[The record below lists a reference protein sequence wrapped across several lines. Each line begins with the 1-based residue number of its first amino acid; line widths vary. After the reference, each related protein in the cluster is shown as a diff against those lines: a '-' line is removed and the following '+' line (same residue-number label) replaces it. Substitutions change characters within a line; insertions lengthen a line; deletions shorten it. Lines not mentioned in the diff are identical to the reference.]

1 VIKTQHLITCPFHD
15 ATDAMAL
22 AEGENTDL
30 TGWQT
35 DHIAY
40 FTRFG
45 GLAPDMIAVWEHV
58 TLIEVC

>member
-1 VIKTQHLITCPFHD
+1 
-15 ATDAMAL
+15 MAL
-22 AEGENTDL
+22 EEGENTDL

-45 GLAPDMIAVWEHV
+45 GLAPDMIDVW
-58 TLIEVC
+58 

>member
-1 VIKTQHLITCPFHD
+1 MQQLITCPFHD
-15 ATDAMAL
+15 ATDAMAP
-22 AEGENTDL
+22 AEGENTNL

-45 GLAPDMIAVWEHV
+45 GFAPATIDVWEHV